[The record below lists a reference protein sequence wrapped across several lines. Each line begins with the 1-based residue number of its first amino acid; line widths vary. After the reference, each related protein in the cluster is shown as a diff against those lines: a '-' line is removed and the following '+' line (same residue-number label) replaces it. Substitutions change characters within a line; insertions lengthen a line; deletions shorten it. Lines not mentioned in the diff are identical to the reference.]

1 MFIETQ
7 QEVMINKVK
16 ALYKTLLDNGY
27 DKEDILILSSYNKG
41 NYGTTVINNI
51 LQPIVNK
58 NIDDES
64 KYIIV
69 KNGTGKDTETIK
81 YCIDDIVI
89 QTKNNY
95 KAKVCD
101 EEYNP
106 KSDNGFDI
114 KETFIP
120 NGEIGTIKH
129 IDKNIIYI
137 KFNDE
142 IVIYDKVD
150 MSNVKLAYSI
160 STHKSQGGNAKIII
174 FISPKAHTFMLNSNL
189 MYVAVTRAT
198 ERVFHFGT
206 ANTINT
212 AIKKKADVTRHT
224 WLKEYIIDNLTN
236 KQNNTKEEN

>member
-1 MFIETQ
+1 
-7 QEVMINKVK
+7 MINKVK
-16 ALYKTLLDNGY
+16 ALYKALLSRGY

-58 NIDDES
+58 NIDDED
-64 KYIIV
+64 KYIII
-69 KNGTGKDTETIK
+69 KSGTGKEVETIK

-101 EEYNP
+101 EKYQP

-114 KETFIP
+114 NETFIP

-129 IDKNIIYI
+129 INKNAVYI

-142 IVIYDKVD
+142 IVVYDKAD

-174 FISPKAHTFMLNSNL
+174 FISPKAHTYMLNSNL

-198 ERVFHFGT
+198 ERVFHFGV
-206 ANTINT
+206 ANTVNI

-224 WLKEYIIDNLTN
+224 WLKEYIKEYIINNLTN
-236 KQNNTKEEN
+236 EQNKTKEEN